1 MKKNILLFSFLVILL
16 GIFST
21 TWGDLITIGN
31 STATTNAQIP
41 INRYYNYSTYE
52 MLYTSSEIG
61 APYIINKVAF
71 YKYSGSTTVT
81 INNVSIYM
89 MISSA
94 SSLPSATV
102 SSPYTGYSLVYS
114 GSFPNTLSSGWEEVT
129 LSSPFEYDAS
139 GNLHILVVKGYES
152 YSSSRP
158 YYTYNSTSPTYLCR
172 GASSDGSQP
181 SSLSATYNRPIV
193 RFDVSPLVTGQP
205 PNPATNPFPANAS
218 TNIPINVTLS
228 WSSGGG
234 APTDY
239 KIFWGTSETSF
250 ENEYSGITTTSFSP
264 TNLQYSTTY
273 YWKVDP
279 HNDYGYASDIATLPV
294 WSFTTMADPT
304 ITEFP
309 HTESFDGTAFPPVGW
324 THQIGSGATG
334 WQRSTG
340 STYPTVSPYSGAGM
354 LYYNSYNLSN
364 GSNASLFSPPI
375 NAGDANMVYSTSF
388 WMYRYKSSYSSYTDK
403 VEIYSNTTPSLT
415 GATLL
420 GTIIRDYDQ
429 APVETGNGWYQY
441 TFEIGPGAENLTYY
455 VIFKAI
461 SNYGYNINVDEI
473 SFISVQGGNP
483 PNPAINP
490 SPANNATTVAITS
503 NLSWSSGGGAPTG
516 YKVYLGTDQ
525 GNLIEVA
532 DQPETVYDPPENL
545 LFGNTYYWKVDPYNE
560 YGSASEVG
568 EIPVWNFSTASGI
581 AISPSPY
588 NAATNQDA
596 TNRVLNWADVTGAS
610 GYKVKVGTSSG
621 ASDLVNMASVT
632 ESQYTHSSNWP
643 YSTTIYWTVFTLN
656 GTQEVQG
663 TEWSFTTAADPTR
676 SIPYLETFDASTSLP
691 ANWTGSFS
699 VSSTHG
705 VSSNGLYKNLWSS
718 STSAYVTTPPVGPLT
733 DNTTLQFDYRYVEY
747 SGYPATAH
755 TLVAGD
761 KLEIQISTDGTNF
774 TTIHTIDSSNH
785 ITSNSFATC
794 TVPITQTKVSQG
806 DVIKT
811 KFLATWGGGDYYLDI
826 DNVYFR
832 HISAEPV
839 ISITPESKAFGE
851 LQINTVSSAQVF
863 TIKNDGGGTLTIN
876 PAIELTGTNVDQFQ
890 LTDTNSYPCELGSS
904 ETMTISVAFA
914 PTSLGEKTASL
925 KIVDNL
931 SKTEHNIPLTGTGA
945 DYSISVPYLNDFQS
959 NINGWTILDVNNDG
973 KKWTL
978 TDEISP
984 NKAMKIVYNSSLA
997 MNDWFITP
1005 PISLTKDTTYNIRY
1019 EYRIESDTYPENLGV
1034 YIGSSPTPGALTTLL
1049 DDQSPL
1055 TNEEFEIGTA
1065 SFTPQTTGIYY
1076 IGFYGYSDQ
1085 DQFNLYVDNFRITVT
1100 GSDIVSGITSGGTAN
1115 PDPAPI
1121 NNPVTGNPLDTSLTI
1136 EGITGTPII
1145 TVLTEWA
1152 PPTVELPNAGL
1163 TFVLSGTTFSGTT
1176 ITINHNL
1183 GFVPA
1188 QIAYRIEP
1196 GTWNLL
1202 TSSSP
1207 GVNNWN
1213 ATTVTFTLSG
1223 KAAGDLGFVF
1233 PQQEGQTLPVT
1244 LSNFTAVV
1252 TSENFVNI
1260 AWMAE
1265 TETNHSGYN
1274 IFRNETKDLEN
1285 AVKINAQLID
1295 KGTAVGTQISY
1306 FYTDFEVYTNM
1317 MYYYWLESVAL
1328 DGSSQFY
1335 GPLTVT
1341 IGDPAQEPLPPVV
1354 PMVTKLYNAFPNPF
1368 NPNTNIRYSLK
1379 EVGKVKIEIYNM
1391 KGQKIKTFT
1400 QEHNSPGYY
1409 QVSWDGRDEN
1419 GRSVASGIYLYR
1431 LTTANYTSAKKM
1443 VLAK

>member
-1 MKKNILLFSFLVILL
+1 MKKIITICCAMLIVAFVFAD
-16 GIFST
+16 T
-21 TWGDLITIGN
+21 ITIGTGTHAQRFPLGSYFGYERSAALYTDADLGSQN
-31 STATTNAQIP
+31 LRISSLAWYSIFATTATVPTKIYLKTTSATAFASADTWANMISGATLV
-41 INRYYNYSTYE
+41 YDSNYGATPAGGWNQFSLTSNFSIDDGFGLLVLVE
-52 MLYTSSEIG
+52 RNFGGTGSGSAGGSSGGPGVQYTSVTNTHQTWNQDNTPPTG
-61 APYIINKVAF
+61 N
-71 YKYSGSTTVT
+71 GSL
-81 INNVSIYM
+81 
-89 MISSA
+89 SSYR
-94 SSLPSATV
+94 PNIQITYT
-102 SSPYTGYSLVYS
+102 PYTIT
-114 GSFPNTLSSGWEEVT
+114 N
-129 LSSPFEYDAS
+129 
-139 GNLHILVVKGYES
+139 
-152 YSSSRP
+152 
-158 YYTYNSTSPTYLCR
+158 
-172 GASSDGSQP
+172 
-181 SSLSATYNRPIV
+181 
-193 RFDVSPLVTGQP
+193 P
-205 PNPATNPFPANAS
+205 PNPATNPFPAIAS
-218 TNIPINVTLS
+218 TDVPKNVTLS
-228 WSSGGG
+228 WSSGDGS
-234 APTDY
+234 PTDY

-250 ENEYSGITTTSFSP
+250 ENEQSGITTTSFSP
-264 TNLQYSTTY
+264 PNLQYSTTY

-279 HNDYGYASDIATLPV
+279 HNNYGYASEIATLPV

-375 NAGDANMVYSTSF
+375 NSTSF